1 MIPSLVVDVG
11 DSVDVEVEDALGIIS
26 LFVVFAT
33 AIFLSVLVAIV
44 AAAVHG

>member
-1 MIPSLVVDVG
+1 MTPSLVVDVG
-11 DSVDVEVEDALGIIS
+11 DSVDVEDALGIS
-26 LFVVFAT
+26 LFVVFATAT